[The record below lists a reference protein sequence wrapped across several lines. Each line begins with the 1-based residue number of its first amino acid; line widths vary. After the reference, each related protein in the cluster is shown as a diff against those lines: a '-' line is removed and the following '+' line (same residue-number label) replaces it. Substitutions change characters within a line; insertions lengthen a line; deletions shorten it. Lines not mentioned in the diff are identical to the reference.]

1 MSRIAVTGGRVL
13 TMDAE
18 RRVLEPGTVLIEDQ
32 FIAAVG
38 APESIDVGDAEII
51 DVTGM
56 AVLPGF
62 VNTHTHV
69 PQILLRGG
77 ASHDRGLLDW
87 LFNVLYPGLA
97 AYSDEDIR
105 VATLLYSAEALRSG
119 ITTVVDNE
127 DVRPA
132 DFAGAGAAGIGAFT
146 DAGIRAIYARMYFD
160 APRAELDGLAAT
172 LRAKSPQTPG
182 SDQSASTDHVLA
194 DLDRLISRHDRTA
207 NGRIRVWPGP
217 AIPFMV
223 SEKGMRAAQE
233 IAATRTGGWTMHVS
247 EDPVEARLH
256 WMNAPEYL
264 HDIGCLDHRL
274 LAAHCVHID
283 SRDVRFFR
291 QHDVKVSTQPV
302 SNSYLAAGI
311 APVPELLANG
321 VCVGIGTDDANCN
334 DSVNLISD
342 MKVLALIHRAAHRD
356 ASIITPEKILEMATI
371 DGARCIGMDGEI
383 GSLEVGKRADLI
395 TLDLRHAQTV
405 PAHDLAATIV
415 FQAYGN
421 EVDTVLVDGAVVVR
435 GRVLSFLPTPED
447 EHALFTDAAER
458 STAILARSG
467 IAGTRPWR
475 RLGA

>member
-1 MSRIAVTGGRVL
+1 MSRTAVIGGRVM
-13 TMDAE
+13 TMDPE
-18 RRVLEPGTVLIEDQ
+18 RRVLEPGTVVIEDQ
-32 FIAAVG
+32 YIAEVG
-38 APESIDVGDAEII
+38 APDEV
-51 DVTGM
+51 DVTGAEVIDAAGM

-77 ASHDRGLLDW
+77 ASHDRSLLDW

-97 AYSDEDIR
+97 AYSDSDIR
-105 VATLLYSAEALRSG
+105 VATLLYSAEALRAG

-127 DVRPA
+127 DIRPG

-146 DAGIRAIYARMYFD
+146 DAGMRAIYARMYFD
-160 APRAELDGLAAT
+160 EARPELDGLVST
-172 LRAKSPQTPG
+172 LRSRAPETP
-182 SDQSASTDHVLA
+182 SADQSTSTDHVLA
-194 DLDRLISRHDRTA
+194 DLDRLIRVHDGTA
-207 NGRIRVWPGP
+207 GGRIRVWPAP

-223 SEKGMRAAQE
+223 SEKGIRAAQE
-233 IAATRTGGWTMHVS
+233 LAAHRTGGWTMHVS
-247 EDPVEARLH
+247 EDPIEARLH

-264 HDIGCLDHRL
+264 HDLGCLDSRL

-283 SRDVRFFR
+283 SRDIRFFR

-302 SNSYLAAGI
+302 SNSYLAAGV

-342 MKVLALIHRAAHRD
+342 MKTLSLLHRAVHRD
-356 ASIITPEKILEMATI
+356 ASIITPEKVLEIATI
-371 DGARCIGMDGEI
+371 DGARCIGMDHEI
-383 GSLEVGKRADLI
+383 GSLEPGKRADLI
-395 TLDLRHAQTV
+395 TLDLRHAQMV

-421 EVDTVLVDGAVVVR
+421 EVDTVLVDGAVVMR
-435 GRVLSFLPTPED
+435 DRVLSFLPSPED
-447 EHALFTDAAER
+447 EQALFADAAER
-458 STAILARSG
+458 SGAILARSG
-467 IAGTRPWR
+467 IAGRRSWRP
-475 RLGA
+475 LGA